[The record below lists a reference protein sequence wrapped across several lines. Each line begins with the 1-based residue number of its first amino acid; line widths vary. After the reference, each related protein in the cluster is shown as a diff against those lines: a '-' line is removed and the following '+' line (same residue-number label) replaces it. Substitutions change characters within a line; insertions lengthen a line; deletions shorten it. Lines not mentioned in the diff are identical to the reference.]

1 MNPAAA
7 YLPTVAVV
15 VVRPVES
22 QAVDSMGEPIAGE
35 PQRET
40 VTGALF
46 EPSGTSALTAAL
58 AMDGVRVDAVFAFPD
73 SYTASLRGCS
83 IEHGGHVYEVIGDPQ
98 PVTES
103 PLPWNRDVETREVE

>member
-7 YLPTVAVV
+7 LLPTVDVV
-15 VVRPVES
+15 VVRPIDS
-22 QAVDSMGEPIAGE
+22 QAVDSMGEPVKGG
-35 PQRET
+35 PVRET

-46 EPSGTSALTAAL
+46 EPTGTSALTAGL
-58 AMDGVRVDAVFAFPD
+58 AMEGVRVDARFAFPD
-73 SYTASLRGCS
+73 AYTASLRGCS
-83 IEHGGHVYEVIGDPQ
+83 IEHGGHVYEVIGDPR